1 MWRGSMAYALLRGGS
16 LSKSPLEEAEVGGH
30 MIKLVLCDMDGTLV
44 PFGAERVSD
53 RTLAAIRSLVHAGV
67 RFGPASGR
75 EPIDLKTFFSG
86 DESLYETGIASRR
99 SRPTTPTAP
108 SSPTYARGRRRAC
121 SSRASTRRRPSG
133 S

>member
-1 MWRGSMAYALLRGGS
+1 MAYALLRGGS

-53 RTLAAIRSLVHAGV
+53 RTLSAIRSLVHAGV

-75 EPIDLKTFFSG
+75 EPIDLKTFFFKG
-86 DESLYETGIASRR
+86 
-99 SRPTTPTAP
+99 TACLC
-108 SSPTYARGRRRAC
+108 TRIVELGCLTDNDRA
-121 SSRASTRRRPSG
+121 
-133 S
+133 